1 MRSTSGKLVAAA
13 IGLGLTL
20 GWYGPASAQSWRT
33 VTSARQLWDQE
44 PLDVEITYGVGELT
58 IGQAEESMMYE
69 MELRYDSETME
80 PRINFDDDS
89 NQLRLGIESIRRD
102 DDRRRRNDRERSTA
116 RIELSPSVLMDLRLE
131 FGAGEAEIDL
141 GGMSLRNVSVATG
154 ASDTEIEFGSPNRI
168 QAETLKIQAGAAD
181 LDVIGIGN
189 LRANRVEFEGGVGAT
204 TLDFSGAS
212 GTINASVEMGV
223 GSVTLRL
230 PRTHGIQLNRSSFLT
245 SFDANGLRAEGN
257 SYYSSN
263 WTSAAQKI
271 VLDVSAALGSIDIEW
286 VE

>member
-1 MRSTSGKLVAAA
+1 MRSTAGKLVAVV

-20 GWYGPASAQSWRT
+20 GWYGSASAQSWRT
-33 VTSARQLWDQE
+33 ITSARQLWDQE

-58 IGQAEESMMYE
+58 IGRAEPSMMYE
-69 MELRYDSETME
+69 MELRYDSDSME
-80 PRINFDDDS
+80 PRISFDDDS
-89 NQLRLGIESIRRD
+89 NQLRLGIQSIRTENG
-102 DDRRRRNDRERSTA
+102 RRRNDRERSTA
-116 RIELSPSVLMDLRLE
+116 RIELSPTVPMDLRLE
-131 FGAGEAEIDL
+131 FGAGEAEINL

-154 ASDTEIEFGSPNRI
+154 ASDTEIEFDAPNRV

-181 LDVIGIGN
+181 LHVIGIGN

-204 TLDFSGAS
+204 TLDFSGAA
-212 GTINASVEMGV
+212 GTMNASVQMGV

-245 SFDANGLRAEGN
+245 SFDANGLRAEGS
-257 SYYSSN
+257 SYYSAN

-286 VE
+286 VD